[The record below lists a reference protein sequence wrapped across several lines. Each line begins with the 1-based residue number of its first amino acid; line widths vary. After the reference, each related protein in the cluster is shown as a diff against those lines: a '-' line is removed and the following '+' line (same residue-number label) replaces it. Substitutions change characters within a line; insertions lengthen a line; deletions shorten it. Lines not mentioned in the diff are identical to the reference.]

1 MTKRAIS
8 TFRHRQ
14 RGVGLVAALFLVV
27 VLGAL
32 GAFIVT
38 IGGTQQQAPVLAV
51 QGARAYNA
59 ASSGIDW
66 GIHQVLNTVLGAMC
80 NLTPAAP
87 FVTGPF
93 PVPGPG
99 LNGFQVT
106 VSCNYTQHQE
116 GPSVFE
122 VFFITSTATFGAFG
136 GSDYYSRTIEATVT
150 NAPPP

>member
-1 MTKRAIS
+1 M
-8 TFRHRQ
+8 
-14 RGVGLVAALFLVV
+14 AALFLVV
-27 VLGAL
+27 VFGAL

-38 IGGTQQQAPVLAV
+38 IGGAQQQAPVLAV
-51 QGARAYNA
+51 QGARAYHA
-59 ASSGIDW
+59 ARSGIDW
-66 GIHQVLNTVLGAMC
+66 GIHQALNTALGTMC

-116 GPSVFE
+116 GAPTFE
-122 VFFITSTATFGAFG
+122 VFSITSTAIFGAFG
-136 GSDYYSRTIEATVT
+136 SPDFYSRTIEATVT
-150 NAPPP
+150 NTPP

>member
-1 MTKRAIS
+1 MMKHVSI
-8 TFRHRQ
+8 FRGRQ

-27 VLGAL
+27 VFGAL

-38 IGGTQQQAPVLAV
+38 IGGAQQQAPVLAV
-51 QGARAYNA
+51 QGARAYHA
-59 ASSGIDW
+59 ARSGIDW
-66 GIHQVLNTVLGAMC
+66 GIHQVLNTALGTMC
-80 NLTPAAP
+80 TLTPAAP
-87 FVTGPF
+87 FVTAPF

-116 GPSVFE
+116 GAPIFE
-122 VFFITSTATFGAFG
+122 VFSITSTATFGAFG
-136 GSDYYSRTIEATVT
+136 GSDFYSRTIEATVT